1 MSHSTVAALSTTQG
15 RFSHF
20 INNPRQVL
28 TLCTSAILI
37 FQCTRLGEAAQAES
51 LTGMPSSLAKP
62 LISPKGT
69 KITVIIKSMQ
79 NSMNTRT
86 QSPSGWGFEF
96 LESLCS
102 LPNYTLGGT
111 SALGKGGISQE
122 TLHGQ

>member
-1 MSHSTVAALSTTQG
+1 
-15 RFSHF
+15 
-20 INNPRQVL
+20 
-28 TLCTSAILI
+28 
-37 FQCTRLGEAAQAES
+37 
-51 LTGMPSSLAKP
+51 
-62 LISPKGT
+62 
-69 KITVIIKSMQ
+69 
-79 NSMNTRT
+79 MNTRT